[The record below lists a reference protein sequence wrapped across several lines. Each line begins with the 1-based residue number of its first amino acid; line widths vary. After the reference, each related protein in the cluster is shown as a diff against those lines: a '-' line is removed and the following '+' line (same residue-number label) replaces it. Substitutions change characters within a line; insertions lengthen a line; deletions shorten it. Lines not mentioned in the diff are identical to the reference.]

1 MTATATATATMPLPR
16 QGTAV
21 ELLNRLRAGFARVP
35 TSLLT
40 LAMRGGVGMV
50 FWKSAMLKLGS
61 WDTTLQLFADEYHLP
76 LLPPEVAAVLGTTV
90 ELGGAILLFLGLFA
104 RFGALALLGL
114 TATIQ
119 LLVYPENWPDHL
131 LWAGPLAFILTRG
144 PGKISLDHLV
154 ARRLGLG

>member
-1 MTATATATATMPLPR
+1 MTATATVPDAAVPLR
-16 QGTAV
+16 ATAV
-21 ELLNRLRAGFARVP
+21 ELLGRLRAGLARVP

-40 LAMRGGVGMV
+40 LAMRVGVGMV
-50 FWKSAMLKLGS
+50 FWKSSMLKLGS
-61 WDTTLQLFADEYHLP
+61 WDATLQLFADEYRLP
-76 LLPPEVAAVLGTTV
+76 LLPPEVAAVLGTAV
-90 ELGGAILLFLGLFA
+90 ELGGAVLLFLGLFA
-104 RFGALALLGL
+104 RLGALALLGL

-144 PGKISLDHLV
+144 PGRIALDHLI